1 MNAQA
6 LKISVSA
13 RVCWVMHDAHR
24 PRAECQLRVQMG
36 QALPSGIGKLAL
48 CPGLHDMSEC
58 LPELAHIGSH
68 SRPLSQGQCG
78 KALLQ
83 VAGQHLRLLQ
93 PDREARPITTGI
105 QGGDPVSA
113 TVDAGAVEQV
123 QCGVAT

>member
-1 MNAQA
+1 
-6 LKISVSA
+6 
-13 RVCWVMHDAHR
+13 
-24 PRAECQLRVQMG
+24 
-36 QALPSGIGKLAL
+36 
-48 CPGLHDMSEC
+48 MSEC
-58 LPELAHIGSH
+58 LPELANIGSH